1 MKAKDLARELGLS
14 EAAVSLALNNKPGVS
29 TRTRNR
35 VREAALAAGMDLT
48 GRPVD
53 SQAAP
58 IYLIYY
64 RKKGAV
70 LTDSSFFTE
79 LTRGVESGCQKAG
92 YPVRTL
98 NVYNRPKLEQ
108 NLRGI
113 SRDGASGVI
122 LMGTEME
129 QEDFATLAFSD
140 LHIILL
146 DNHFISSKVDSVQI
160 ANEDGAFSTV
170 NYLIHRKKIRPG
182 YLQSSVPITN
192 FEERK
197 AGFLRA
203 LAHNGMPST
212 DLIVHRLAPS
222 IDGAANDMDE
232 LIRRGEKLATCYFA
246 DNDLIAIGAIRAFK
260 DHGYRVPEDIAVV
273 GFDDIPMCEYTE
285 PTLSTVHV
293 PKKYMGLVAAQ
304 RLISTIGDKTFYP
317 VNIMVS
323 TNLVVRDSI

>member
-1 MKAKDLARELGLS
+1 MKAKDLAKELGIS
-14 EAAVSLALNNKPGVS
+14 EAAISLALNNKPGVS

-35 VREAALAAGMDLT
+35 VKEAALAAGMDLT
-48 GRPVD
+48 GRPVC
-53 SQAAP
+53 SAITP

-79 LTRGVESGCQKAG
+79 LTRGVESGCAEGG

-98 NVYNRPKLEQ
+98 NIYNRTKLEQ
-108 NLRGI
+108 SLRKI
-113 SRDGASGVI
+113 SKDGASGVI

-129 QEDFATLAFSD
+129 QDDFATLAFSD

-160 ANEDGAFSTV
+160 ANEDGAFSAV

-192 FEERK
+192 FSERK
-197 AGFLRA
+197 TGFLRA
-203 LAHNGMPST
+203 LAHNNMPAS
-212 DLIVHRLAPS
+212 DLIVHSLSPS
-222 IDGAANDMDE
+222 IDGAASDMDE
-232 LIRRGEKLATCYFA
+232 LICRGEKLATCYFA
-246 DNDLIAIGAIRAFK
+246 DNDLIAIGAIRALRN
-260 DHGYRVPEDIAVV
+260 HGYRIPEDIAIV

-285 PTLSTVHV
+285 PPLTTVHV

-304 RLISTIGDKTFYP
+304 RLIATSGEKTYYP

-323 TNLVVRDSI
+323 TNLVVRNSI